1 MAYKSIKDYG
11 FYPSYTEKAGN
22 NLDRMK
28 KSSKNQRKNGPKLTV
43 KSFLAKGM
51 SSDEAIKETL
61 KLFPHLSDEIIRGWI
76 EDEKTISRREVDDD
90 GR

>member
-1 MAYKSIKDYG
+1 MPYKPVKRYGYYNFYTRKSGDMLDTTKYSLKTERKD
-11 FYPSYTEKAGN
+11 
-22 NLDRMK
+22 
-28 KSSKNQRKNGPKLTV
+28 GPRLTV
-43 KSFLAKGM
+43 KRFLAKGM
-51 SSDEAIKETL
+51 SIDETIKETL